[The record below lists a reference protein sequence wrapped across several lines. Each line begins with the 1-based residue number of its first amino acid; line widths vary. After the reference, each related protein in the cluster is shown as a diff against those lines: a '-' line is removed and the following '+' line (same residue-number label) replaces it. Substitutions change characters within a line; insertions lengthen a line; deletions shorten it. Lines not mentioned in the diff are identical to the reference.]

1 MGFSLDK
8 AVSSIF
14 GGGDSGSSSSSSTA
28 TNYNDSSTKTE
39 NVTDFG
45 VLSHDNLSLSGNAVY
60 NEQGITG
67 QNLDNLLG
75 AVNTLSNNTQSTL
88 ANTFAQM
95 TSSVQNSAE
104 RAISTTAQAYAESDN
119 ELRSAIDG
127 LRPIILYVALAALG
141 YFIFKG
147 SK

>member
-1 MGFSLDK
+1 MGFSLGK
-8 AVSSIF
+8 TVSSIL
-14 GGGDSGSSSSSSTA
+14 GGGGSGSSSTSSTA

-45 VLSHDNLSLSGNAVY
+45 ALSHDNLSLSGSAVY

-67 QNLDNLLG
+67 ENLDNLLG
-75 AVNTLSNNTQSTL
+75 AVNNLSNSAQSTL

-95 TSSVQNSAE
+95 TASVQNSAE
-104 RAISTTAQAYAESDN
+104 RAISTTAEAYAESDN
-119 ELRSAIDG
+119 ELRSTIDG
-127 LRPIILYVALAALG
+127 LRPIVLYATLG
-141 YFIFKG
+141 AIVYFIFKG

>member
-1 MGFSLDK
+1 MGFSLGK
-8 AVSSIF
+8 TVSSIL
-14 GGGDSGSSSSSSTA
+14 GGGDSGSSSTSSTA

-45 VLSHDNLSLSGNAVY
+45 ALSHDNLSLSGSAVY

-67 QNLDNLLG
+67 ENLDNLLG
-75 AVNTLSNNTQSTL
+75 AVNNLSNSAQSTL

-95 TSSVQNSAE
+95 TASVQNSAE
-104 RAISTTAQAYAESDN
+104 RAISTTAEAYAESDN

-147 SK
+147 K